1 MMSTEGNMTLDGR
14 PLADA
19 LDDVLREVRALKRG
33 EDTGAQAHLVW
44 VAPDVDVAAVR
55 SALGLTQAEFA
66 ARYGFSLPAVRKW
79 ETGARRP
86 DAGARTL
93 LWLLS
98 KDHETIDAM
107 LSAA

>member
-1 MMSTEGNMTLDGR
+1 MMTTKDNITLDGR

-19 LDDVLREVRALKRG
+19 LDDVLEEVRALKRG
-33 EDTGAQAHLVW
+33 EDTGARAHLVW
-44 VAPDVDVAAVR
+44 VAPDVDVMAVR

-79 ETGARRP
+79 EIGARRP